1 MAKQNRTKLKGY
13 FETGD
18 IPNQNQYA
26 DLIDSNLNLSES
38 NTGDITLTGKIDLT
52 GNLTASS
59 NISAS
64 GNITADTLI
73 SNNIIFTSGSTSI
86 KIEAPDEPSG
96 NITGADLIFEAGN
109 AFGANFKGGNI
120 TLQAGKGSGA
130 GDGGDITINAGGGI
144 SSGSVNINGNISSS
158 GVVSVGNG
166 SATDPSIT
174 FGSDTNTGIYKHSD
188 DQLGLVAG
196 GKTNIQLGTNAVK
209 LKHDDNIKLETTS
222 LGVNI
227 TGNISASGT
236 IVANKIESDQLFS
249 RVGDANTGIQLSS
262 DTVVIEGNNV
272 EIAKFNTSRIELN
285 HNITASGNISAS
297 GNVLANNATIVEQLD
312 MTSASDS
319 IFNMYQESSLNTSFH
334 SRGSLNSF
342 IEAGNSTANLGVGTS
357 TPAEKLTVH
366 GNISGSGNLK
376 VDGSQVDFTNLPTS
390 DPSVAG
396 RLYRDGT
403 DLKISLG

>member
-38 NTGDITLTGKIDLT
+38 NTGDITLIGKIDLT

-109 AFGANFKGGNI
+109 AFGANFKGGDI

-130 GDGGDITINAGGGI
+130 GDGGDITINTGGGI

-158 GVVSVGNG
+158 GN
-166 SATDPSIT
+166 I
-174 FGSDTNTGIYKHSD
+174 NTTHLTAS
-188 DQLGLVAG
+188 
-196 GKTNIQLGTNAVK
+196 
-209 LKHDDNIKLETTS
+209 
-222 LGVNI
+222 
-227 TGNISASGT
+227 GNISASGNVTADAVYTDLIKSTGTSANLFTAASFEDLT
-236 IVANKIESDQLFS
+236 IGYHGDLNSTLKINS
-249 RVGDANTGIQLSS
+249 
-262 DTVVIEGNNV
+262 
-272 EIAKFNTSRIELN
+272 
-285 HNITASGNISAS
+285 HITASGNISAS
-297 GNVLANNATIVEQLD
+297 GNILANNATIVEQLD
-312 MTSASDS
+312 MTSANNAVL
-319 IFNMYQESSLNTSFH
+319 NMYQQSSLNTSLQ

-403 DLKISLG
+403 DLKISEG